1 MFSRVRPSK
10 NRAKF
15 QQKTDTK
22 FGGLET
28 HSQRDMAAAFFTK
41 KWFFSRFWGPF
52 WGPKL
57 YKKWALKATQ
67 RILGLLGALGSS
79 KGPFWVDLERHLGAF
94 GDHFESSGS
103 HFGTIFEVWQQQK
116 KQTEANQAKNNTQ
129 WEKLAGNRSQQQHA
143 AANIKKTQQVAAN
156 ISKGQETAAESSK

>member
-15 QQKTDTK
+15 QQKADAK
-22 FGGLET
+22 FGGMET

-41 KWFFSRFWGPF
+41 KWFFGRFWGPF

-57 YKKWALKATQ
+57 HQKWTLKQANGILSLLVAL
-67 RILGLLGALGSS
+67 RSS
-79 KGPFWVDLERHLGAF
+79 KGPFWVDLGRHLGAF
-94 GDHFESSGS
+94 GDHFEGSGG

-116 KQTEANQAKNNTQ
+116 KQTEANQAKNNKQ
-129 WEKLAGNRSQQQHA
+129 
-143 AANIKKTQQVAAN
+143 
-156 ISKGQETAAESSK
+156 

>member
-28 HSQRDMAAAFFTK
+28 HSQRDMAAAFFPPQK
-41 KWFFSRFWGPF
+41 KISFSRFWGSF
-52 WGPKL
+52 WGSKFQ
-57 YKKWALKATQ
+57 KKCVLKETS

-79 KGPFWVDLERHLGAF
+79 KGPFWVDLGRHLDAF
-94 GDHFESSGS
+94 GDHFESSGG

-129 WEKLAGNRSQQQHA
+129 
-143 AANIKKTQQVAAN
+143 
-156 ISKGQETAAESSK
+156 